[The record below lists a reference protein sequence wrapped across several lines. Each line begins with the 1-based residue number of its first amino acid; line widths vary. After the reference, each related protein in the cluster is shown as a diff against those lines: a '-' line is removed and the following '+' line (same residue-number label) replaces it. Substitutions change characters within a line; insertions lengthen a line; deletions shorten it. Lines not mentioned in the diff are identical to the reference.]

1 MADAT
6 EKGGAGGLGV
16 SAGCRSTQVQ
26 GDPQDRILSTG
37 RVRGDKRQ
45 RRQCVES
52 SFYELIVK
60 GKQKGMEKRKRVKEF
75 LLFPSL
81 PSSLPS
87 LSISLPL
94 FLFLSF

>member
-37 RVRGDKRQ
+37 GVRGDKRQ
-45 RRQCVES
+45 KRQ
-52 SFYELIVK
+52 
-60 GKQKGMEKRKRVKEF
+60 
-75 LLFPSL
+75 
-81 PSSLPS
+81 
-87 LSISLPL
+87 
-94 FLFLSF
+94 